1 MNNTIAPSVGAA
13 NRPGNNEH
21 QGFRPKLAP
30 LNPFLRNRMPLVVA
44 ALLLTVLPRLCTA
57 QVPIEQMQREFQARF
72 HFVTYGNYVLWPP
85 CRSGMPAPLYPPDK
99 FYGDL
104 SGDPLFA
111 A

>member
-1 MNNTIAPSVGAA
+1 MNSTLIPTAHTAKQNGETTRWLA
-13 NRPGNNEH
+13 RPCPASSISH
-21 QGFRPKLAP
+21 FHRRL
-30 LNPFLRNRMPLVVA
+30 LLVAA
-44 ALLLTVLPRLCTA
+44 ALLLTFLPQLTEA
-57 QVPIEQMQREFQARF
+57 QVPIESMQREFQARF

-85 CRSGMPAPLYPPDK
+85 CRSGLPAPLYPPDK